1 MNTEGAAS
9 YHLGTDSHNYIKYEN
24 VPWTLT
30 DGSHPPRK
38 KYFLND
44 HFDFYGKTFTGEID
58 WSGNLFNGAKRWV
71 YEMIFAEDLQSI
83 KSGTVTV
90 YGPIGMQEVHKFGE
104 ALNYTL
110 LRSYDGLDDD
120 APQADDL

>member
-1 MNTEGAAS
+1 VQLNTEGLAS
-9 YHLGTDSHNYIKYEN
+9 YHLGTDGHNYIKYEN
-24 VPWTLT
+24 VDWTLT

-83 KSGTVTV
+83 KSGTVTI
-90 YGPIGMQEVHKFGE
+90 YGLIGMQKV
-104 ALNYTL
+104 
-110 LRSYDGLDDD
+110 
-120 APQADDL
+120 